1 VRFDDM
7 LATTFAQPTDD
18 QGALVAAWM
27 QTVDILAQG
36 RSSINLVQR
45 REAFARLSQL
55 RAQVPVERRRIVAA
69 SLASRPLPL
78 DVVAFFGADAPVV
91 AAPLIKSV
99 QLSTDEWQE
108 ILPRLPL
115 PTRALLRERR
125 DLPTSVM
132 SMLAGFG
139 ASDRVLSAPKVQSH
153 PGHLQLDQSQLNQS
167 QLDQL
172 QPEMT
177 VSSDPPLPSEPL
189 FGPSQIS
196 DLVARIERY
205 RRDRPHLDR
214 PMVLDEKPVDVP
226 TAFRFESEA
235 DGVILW
241 VEDVPRG
248 AIIGINIGLIAEAGE
263 HGVDGHAAG
272 AFRKR
277 TPFRDARMV
286 IPGEGGIAG
295 TWLISGTPW
304 FNTDDGRFRGYRC
317 TARRPMREENLAVP
331 QTGLLGDGLPPD
343 SVRQL
348 VHELRTP
355 LTAIRGFAEMISG
368 QLLGPVLPPYR
379 MRAQAIIDDA
389 RRLLALFDD
398 LDAAAKLDKAVEGI
412 RPTQPSDARRM
423 LHGVAANLAAF
434 TDSRDV
440 HLRIASGTTEALLS
454 VEAANVERMYTRLIS
469 TVIGLAGAGETIGA
483 TLMQIDSSILL
494 TVDRPNSLLGQTE
507 VELFDPSYG
516 PAGEWPDAPALGLG
530 FALRLIANMAKVVG
544 GSLSVTDT
552 ELVLCLPALANSASN
567 GSV

>member
-1 VRFDDM
+1 
-7 LATTFAQPTDD
+7 
-18 QGALVAAWM
+18 M

-45 REAFARLSQL
+45 RDAFERLSQL
-55 RAQVPVERRRIVAA
+55 RAKVPVERRRIVAA

-99 QLSTDEWQE
+99 QLSTDDWQE

-139 ASDRVLSAPKVQSH
+139 ASDRVLSPPKSAAVAATTVATTISADAPDSGQ
-153 PGHLQLDQSQLNQS
+153 
-167 QLDQL
+167 
-172 QPEMT
+172 
-177 VSSDPPLPSEPL
+177 PL

-196 DLVARIERY
+196 DLVARIESY
-205 RRDRPHLDR
+205 RRERAHADR
-214 PMVLDEKPVDVP
+214 PMVSDEKLVDVP

-379 MRAQAIIDDA
+379 ARAQAIIDDA

-454 VEAANVERMYTRLIS
+454 VDAANVERMYTRLIS

-483 TLMQIDSSILL
+483 KLMQIDASILL
-494 TVDRPNSLLGQTE
+494 TVDRPHSLLGQNE

-530 FALRLIANMAKVVG
+530 FALRLIANMAKIVG
-544 GSLSVTDT
+544 GNLSVSET

>member
-18 QGALVAAWM
+18 HGALVAAWM

-45 REAFARLSQL
+45 RDAFERLSQL
-55 RAQVPVERRRIVAA
+55 RAKVPVERRRIVAA

-99 QLSTDEWQE
+99 QLSTDDWQE

-139 ASDRVLSAPKVQSH
+139 ASDRVLSPPKSAAVAATTVATTISADAPDSGQ
-153 PGHLQLDQSQLNQS
+153 
-167 QLDQL
+167 
-172 QPEMT
+172 
-177 VSSDPPLPSEPL
+177 PL

-196 DLVARIERY
+196 DLVARIESY
-205 RRDRPHLDR
+205 RRERAHADR
-214 PMVLDEKPVDVP
+214 PMVSDEKLVDVP

-379 MRAQAIIDDA
+379 ARAQAIIDDA

-454 VEAANVERMYTRLIS
+454 VDAANVERMYTRLIS

-483 TLMQIDSSILL
+483 KLMQIDASILL
-494 TVDRPNSLLGQTE
+494 TVDRPHSLLGQNE

-530 FALRLIANMAKVVG
+530 FALRLIANMAKIVG
-544 GSLSVTDT
+544 GNLSVSET